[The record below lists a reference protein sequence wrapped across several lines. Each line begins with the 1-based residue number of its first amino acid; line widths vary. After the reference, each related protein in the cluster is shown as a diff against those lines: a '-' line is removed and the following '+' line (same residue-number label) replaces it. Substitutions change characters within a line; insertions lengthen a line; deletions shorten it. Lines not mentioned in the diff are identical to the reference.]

1 MARRAT
7 TARRDRAPEPSPVPA
22 VPLALLLRRPQEKSG
37 FLHCARVNYRSASMT
52 LETSSLSA
60 CADPA
65 STLTA
70 FAGFHRIARGSRAE
84 LVAALRART
93 DDTPYLV
100 FDDQSGAQIDLD
112 LREPPAPAGEPPR
125 GVGRPKLGVVAREVT
140 LLPRQWEWLG
150 RQPGGASVALRR
162 LIDEARRV
170 NAGRDAARAAREA
183 TYGVMTVLAGNLP
196 GFEEAMRAL
205 FALERERF
213 EQHISTWPE
222 DLRAHLQELSGASWT
237 HE

>member
-1 MARRAT
+1 
-7 TARRDRAPEPSPVPA
+7 V
-22 VPLALLLRRPQEKSG
+22 
-37 FLHCARVNYRSASMT
+37 
-52 LETSSLSA
+52 
-60 CADPA
+60 
-65 STLTA
+65 
-70 FAGFHRIARGSRAE
+70 
-84 LVAALRART
+84 
-93 DDTPYLV
+93 
-100 FDDQSGAQIDLD
+100 
-112 LREPPAPAGEPPR
+112 PAGEPPR

>member
-1 MARRAT
+1 M
-7 TARRDRAPEPSPVPA
+7 
-22 VPLALLLRRPQEKSG
+22 
-37 FLHCARVNYRSASMT
+37 
-52 LETSSLSA
+52 
-60 CADPA
+60 
-65 STLTA
+65 
-70 FAGFHRIARGSRAE
+70 
-84 LVAALRART
+84 
-93 DDTPYLV
+93 PYLV
-100 FDDQSGAQIDLD
+100 FDDRSGAQIDLD
-112 LREPPAPAGEPPR
+112 LREAPAPAGEPPR

-183 TYGVMTVLAGNLP
+183 TYGVMTALAGNLP

-205 FALERERF
+205 FALERDRF
-213 EQHISTWPE
+213 EHHISTWPD